1 MFERFLQNIT
11 GWDLLGFMFI
21 IVSTIGFAGDMPR
34 DNDMEIAFLIVGLV
48 CFCLG
53 RHEHSKERLDML
65 HDKVDELMK
74 LTKRQKE
81 EIEELNETLK
91 KR

>member
-11 GWDLLGFMFI
+11 GWDLMGFTFLI
-21 IVSTIGFAGDMPR
+21 ISTIGLAGDMPR
-34 DNDMEIAFLIVGLV
+34 DMARAFILVGLV

-53 RHEHSKERLDML
+53 GHERSKERLDSL
-65 HDKVDELMK
+65 HHKVDEL
-74 LTKRQKE
+74 TKQVKKQKE

>member
-1 MFERFLQNIT
+1 MFERFLQNVT

-34 DNDMEIAFLIVGLV
+34 DMARAFLLASLIY
-48 CFCLG
+48 FCLG
-53 RHEHSKERLDML
+53 GHERSKASLESL
-65 HDKVDELMK
+65 HNKIDEL
-74 LTKRQKE
+74 TKQVKKQKD

>member
-11 GWDLLGFMFI
+11 GWDLMGFTFLI
-21 IVSTIGFAGDMPR
+21 ISTIGFAGDMPR
-34 DNDMEIAFLIVGLV
+34 DMARVFLIVSLIY
-48 CFCLG
+48 FCLG
-53 RHEHSKERLDML
+53 GHERSKESLDRL
-65 HDKVDELMK
+65 HNKVDEL
-74 LTKRQKE
+74 TKHVKKQKE